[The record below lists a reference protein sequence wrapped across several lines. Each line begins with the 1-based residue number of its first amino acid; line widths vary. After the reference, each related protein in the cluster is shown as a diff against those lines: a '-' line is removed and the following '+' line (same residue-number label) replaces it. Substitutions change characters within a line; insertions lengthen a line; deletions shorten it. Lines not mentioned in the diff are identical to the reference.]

1 MGDGMELSIDD
12 LDALQ
17 DVHDSLSGACT
28 LLLGLASYDGI
39 GSDARPA
46 INTTAKELETKRDE
60 LQRILMA
67 VDNL

>member
-1 MGDGMELSIDD
+1 MDLNIDD

-17 DVHDSLSGACT
+17 SVHDSLSGACT

-46 INTTAKELETKRDE
+46 INTIAKVLEADRAE
-60 LQRILMA
+60 LQRILSGD
-67 VDNL
+67 VVHPGPQ